1 MPCPQSERNTF
12 RPVVAAPDPN
22 RRMRRFI
29 ARELRQLQTAICVSA
44 AACDADRYRKH
55 FDAVAHFGLLVFHG
69 LQPHASLRGSY
80 AAIQQCPAV
89 LAASG
94 LVQPDGTPTVSF
106 SQFAASN
113 TTRPAAFVLG
123 ILPGLIQ
130 RVQHSTLPRAD
141 RPLELRIIDS
151 TFLRL
156 SHHLADWLPTPGPRG
171 TSGVWVQLE
180 YTPADGVVHS
190 VVTSDRRSNDVQRL
204 DAALF
209 ESAADLVERA
219 GTTLVTDLGF
229 YSHARFAALRAG
241 DVHLLTRLHPQAA
254 TADQVDRPVQRT
266 LPGLPAA
273 CRGRITVTADVHATV
288 GSPNNRAGAVLP
300 HMRLVTATVEPTTK
314 AARAGMT
321 GVTYE
326 LLTDR
331 WDVSAEAVV
340 QWYLWRW
347 EIENFFRWLKRG
359 LGLIR
364 LVGHSANAVE
374 LSLWVAL
381 LVHLLCLLAAAGG
394 VTGHLASVL
403 AQLPWLLSQCTL
415 ADLMPAD
422 RDHDHLD
429 AISVT
434 QLPLMLG
441 RDPGG

>member
-1 MPCPQSERNTF
+1 MPCPSRERTTL
-12 RPVVAAPDPN
+12 RPVVDSPDPN
-22 RRMRRFI
+22 RHVRRFV
-29 ARELRQLQTAICVSA
+29 AREIQRLQDAVRDSA

-69 LQPHASLRGSY
+69 LQPAASLRGSY
-80 AAIQQCPAV
+80 GAIYQCPAL

-94 LVQPDGTPTVSF
+94 LVQPDGAPTVSF

-113 TTRPAAFVLG
+113 TTRPAAFLLG
-123 ILPGLIQ
+123 ILPTLIE
-130 RVQHSTLPRAD
+130 RVQHSALPRAD
-141 RPLELRIIDS
+141 RPAALRIIDG

-156 SHHLADWLPTPGPRG
+156 SQQVADWLPTPGPRG
-171 TSGVWVQLE
+171 TSGVWVQVE

-190 VVTSDRRSNDVQRL
+190 VITSDRKVNDVQRL

-209 ESAADLVERA
+209 EDDDALVERTD
-219 GTTLVTDLGF
+219 TTLVMDLGF

-241 DVHLLTRLHPQAA
+241 GVQLLTRLHPQAA
-254 TADQVDRPVQRT
+254 TAERIDLPVQRP
-266 LPGLPAA
+266 LPDLPAA
-273 CRGRITVTADVHATV
+273 CRGRITVTADVCATV

-300 HMRLVTATVEPTTK
+300 TMRLVTASVEPTPK
-314 AARAGMT
+314 AARSGAAA
-321 GVTYE
+321 VTYQ

-331 WDVSAEAVV
+331 WDLSAEAVV

-347 EIENFFRWLKRG
+347 DIENFFRWLKRG
-359 LGLIR
+359 LGMIR
-364 LVGHSANAVE
+364 LLGHSENAVE

-394 VTGHLASVL
+394 LTGRPATVL

-415 ADLMPAD
+415 AELLAADGD
-422 RDHDHLD
+422 RDQAG
-429 AISVT
+429 AISAI
-434 QLPLMLG
+434 QLPLTFG